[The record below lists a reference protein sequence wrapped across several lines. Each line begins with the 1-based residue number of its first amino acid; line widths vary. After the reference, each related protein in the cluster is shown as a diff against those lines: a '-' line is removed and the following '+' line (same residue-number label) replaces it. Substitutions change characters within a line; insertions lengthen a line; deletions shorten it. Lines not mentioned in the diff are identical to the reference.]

1 MVLLLFLH
9 RILITLQNY
18 FLFFALN
25 VAHILQKNFPILHSI
40 HESRTLNL
48 IYWEA
53 YQGGNERYCV
63 SKNVFQLF
71 FPYATLFSYI
81 TNPENIQQVKNI
93 PTPAIQI
100 EKSRGARNILN
111 ISMGYEILLAFEN
124 SAPVTGIENEQS
136 LTKFEMVG
144 KMPLGIFYL
153 L

>member
-1 MVLLLFLH
+1 MWPAPCRILLLLFSFQVTCPLKNCSSIISTSHMFLHYKIMLTRYTLLIPCRMVLLLFLH
-9 RILITLQNY
+9 RILITLQNH
-18 FLFFALN
+18 FLFFFASN

-81 TNPENIQQVKNI
+81 TNPENI
-93 PTPAIQI
+93 
-100 EKSRGARNILN
+100 
-111 ISMGYEILLAFEN
+111 
-124 SAPVTGIENEQS
+124 
-136 LTKFEMVG
+136 
-144 KMPLGIFYL
+144 
-153 L
+153 